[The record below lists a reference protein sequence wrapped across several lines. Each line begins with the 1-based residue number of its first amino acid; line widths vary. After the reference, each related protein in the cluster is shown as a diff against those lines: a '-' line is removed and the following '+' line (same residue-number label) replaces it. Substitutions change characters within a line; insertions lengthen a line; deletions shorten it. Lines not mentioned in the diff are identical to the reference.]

1 MKPSLRNRD
10 IRISTGRRDIGEIL
24 AGKSGVK
31 TCRVQSRIYA
41 SFVKHFLLKRA
52 VDIEKLDK
60 CGIKILGIGSR
71 PLELVEPFLRRVA

>member
-1 MKPSLRNRD
+1 MKTGEILRVKPSLRNRD
-10 IRISTGRRDIGEIL
+10 IRIPTGRRDIGEIL

-52 VDIEKLDK
+52 VDVEKLSLEQDK
-60 CGIKILGIGSR
+60 CGIKYS
-71 PLELVEPFLRRVA
+71 E